1 MFARSRF
8 MRVLMVLFF
17 ILAPALAPQ
26 VAQAQVAKEGSKAT
40 TERVYTSEESAAMAA
55 AVRKKAEAAE
65 RARDVRLR
73 RATRGICIGC

>member
-1 MFARSRF
+1 
-8 MRVLMVLFF
+8 MRVLMALL
-17 ILAPALAPQ
+17 ILAPALVTQ
-26 VAQAQVAKEGSKAT
+26 VAQAQGQAGREGSKIAAT
-40 TERVYTSEESAAMAA
+40 RAYTAEESAAMAA

>member
-1 MFARSRF
+1 
-8 MRVLMVLFF
+8 MRVLMALL
-17 ILAPALAPQ
+17 ISAPALAPQ
-26 VAQAQVAKEGSKAT
+26 VAQAQAAKEGSKAT
-40 TERVYTSEESAAMAA
+40 TERVYTAEESAAMAA

>member
-1 MFARSRF
+1 
-8 MRVLMVLFF
+8 MRVLMALFF
-17 ILAPALAPQ
+17 MLAPALAPQ
-26 VAQAQVAKEGSKAT
+26 VALAQTAKEGSTAKAA
-40 TERVYTSEESAAMAA
+40 RVYTAEESAAMAA